1 MKKIFKIIFI
11 IIVVGAIAGYIYWQQ
26 NKKRIIRETIESAI
40 QKKTDSLYYIHYDSS
55 RIDEIGGNASFYN
68 VSLQSDSAQ
77 KKILESTDSLPN
89 ALYFITVSEVRASGI
104 DVAGLIQNT
113 NVAAG
118 KIVLYKPRI
127 QVINTGADK
136 PKPFTAQDT
145 MELYKKILGKFSSIK
160 ADTIQVSN
168 GTVIVTDRAGKPLTT
183 LENINIDLKHF
194 LVDNTHSY
202 ENIIS
207 YFIKDVSASIEN
219 IQLPESKNNTR
230 INMTKL
236 AYDAAKKILQIKEIQ
251 QYRTNSTEPLIDL
264 KNINITQLN
273 TDAFIVNQQLKA
285 GMITC
290 DGGLITLYKKKKIAE
305 GTNKKDVPL
314 ATDFVDEAQ
323 IGGMNLGTTKIVIIN
338 EENPAAEPFI
348 LNDVKFSMTKAVN
361 VYEGNTL
368 SDIITNADW
377 KLTSSGFSFITKN
390 KLYRIVTNGVEIDNV
405 GSSMTFNKIAVVP
418 LLSEAEF
425 VRQSTHQRDRFDLV
439 FNNIKLTGV
448 NYKRLI
454 GDGALEA
461 EEASLQPIIKVMND
475 RTVDPD
481 PTSKVGNYPN
491 QLLMGM
497 QQPIYIKK
505 ITINN
510 GLVAYKERGRL
521 SEMTGI
527 VNFTNLNGAVT
538 NVTNI
543 PERLSSN
550 SIMKVT
556 ASTKF
561 LGEAN
566 LTTTWLLPLTK
577 GNGNFTV
584 TADIGTMNAL
594 TLNRITEPL
603 GMVSVKSGKI
613 NKTNFT
619 LHGDDYKATGDILFT
634 YNDLKIQL
642 LKKGEGD
649 ELKKKTVTSFLAN
662 FLIRNDNPSSGKE
675 ARKNDM
681 DNNRELN
688 KSFFNLIWK
697 TVFVGLKKTAS
708 GKTN

>member
-11 IIVVGAIAGYIYWQQ
+11 VIVVGAIAGYIYWQQ
-26 NKKRIIRETIESAI
+26 NKKRIIREAIESAI
-40 QKKTDSLYYIHYDSS
+40 QNKTDSLYYIHYDSS

-68 VSLQSDSAQ
+68 VSLQSDSMQ

-89 ALYFITVSEVRASGI
+89 ALYFITVNEVRASGVDI
-104 DVAGLIQNT
+104 AGLLQNT

-118 KIVLYKPRI
+118 KILLYKPRI
-127 QVINTGADK
+127 QIINTGADK

-160 ADTIQVSN
+160 ADTIQVAN
-168 GTVIVTDRAGKPLTT
+168 GTVIVTDRQGKPLTT
-183 LENINIDLKHF
+183 LENINIDLKNF
-194 LVDNTHSY
+194 LVDSTHSY

-251 QYRTNSTEPLIDL
+251 QYKTNSTEPLTDL

-290 DGGLITLYKKKKIAE
+290 DGGLITLYKKKKTE
-305 GTNKKDVPL
+305 GANKKDVPL

-323 IGGMNLGTTKIVIIN
+323 IGGMNLGTTKIIIIS
-338 EENPAAEPFI
+338 EENPSAEPFI
-348 LNDVKFSMTKAVN
+348 LNDVKFTMTKAVS

-368 SDIITNADW
+368 SDIISNADW
-377 KLTSSGFSFITKN
+377 KLTSSGFSFITKD
-390 KLYRIVTNGVEIDNV
+390 KLYRIVTTGAEIDNV

-439 FNNIKLTGV
+439 FNNIKLTGI

-461 EEASLQPIIKVMND
+461 EEASLQPVIKVMND

-505 ITINN
+505 VVINN

-527 VNFTNLNGAVT
+527 VNFTNVNGTVT

-543 PERLSSN
+543 PERVSSN
-550 SIMKVT
+550 NIMKVT
-556 ASTKF
+556 AGTKF

-584 TADIGTMNAL
+584 TADVGPMNAV

-613 NKTNFT
+613 NKTSFT
-619 LHGDDYKATGDILFT
+619 LHGDDYKAAGDILFT
-634 YNDLKIQL
+634 YNDLKIEL
-642 LKKGEGD
+642 LKKGEGN
-649 ELKKKTVTSFLAN
+649 ELKKKSVTSFLAN

-675 ARKNDM
+675 ARKNDVS
-681 DNNRELN
+681 NNRELN
-688 KSFFNLIWK
+688 KSFFNLLWK
-697 TVFVGLKKTAS
+697 TLFVGLKKTAS

>member
-40 QKKTDSLYYIHYDSS
+40 KKKTDSLYYIHYDSS

-89 ALYFITVSEVRASGI
+89 ALYFITVNEVRASGV

-118 KIVLYKPRI
+118 KILLYKPRI

-145 MELYKKILGKFSSIK
+145 MELYQKILGKFNSIK
-160 ADTIQVSN
+160 ADTIQVAN
-168 GTVIVTDRAGKPLTT
+168 GTVIITDRAGKPLTT

-194 LVDNTHSY
+194 LVDDTHSY
-202 ENIIS
+202 NNIIS
-207 YFIKDVSASIEN
+207 YFIKDVSVSIEN

-230 INMTKL
+230 VNMTKL
-236 AYDAAKKILQIKEIQ
+236 AYDAAKRTLQVKEIQ
-251 QYRTNSTEPLIDL
+251 QYKTNSTAPLIDL
-264 KNINITQLN
+264 KNITITQLN

-290 DGGLITLYKKKKIAE
+290 DGGLITLYKKKKVE
-305 GTNKKDVPL
+305 GTNKKEVPL
-314 ATDFVDEAQ
+314 STDFVDEAQ
-323 IGGMNLGTTKIVIIN
+323 IGGMNLGTTRIVILS
-338 EENPAAEPFI
+338 EEDPSAEPFI
-348 LNDVKFSMTKAVN
+348 LNDVKFNMTKAVS
-361 VYEGNTL
+361 VYEGSTL
-368 SDIITNADW
+368 SDIISNADW

-390 KLYRIVTNGVEIDNV
+390 KLYRIVTSGAEIDNV
-405 GSSMTFNKIAVVP
+405 GSSMSFNKIAVVP

-425 VRQSTHQRDRFDLV
+425 VRQSVHQRDRFDLV
-439 FNNIKLTGV
+439 FNNIKITGV

-527 VNFTNLNGAVT
+527 VNFTNVNGAVT

-543 PERLSSN
+543 PERISSN
-550 SIMKVT
+550 NTMKVT

-566 LTTTWLLPLTK
+566 VNTTWLLPLTK

-584 TADIGTMNAL
+584 TADIGPVNAL

-603 GMVSVKSGKI
+603 GMVSIKSGKI

-662 FLIRNDNPSSGKE
+662 FLIKNDNPSSGKE
-675 ARKNDM
+675 ARKNDIE
-681 DNNRELN
+681 NNRELN
-688 KSFFNLIWK
+688 KSFFNLVWK